1 MTETGDPHRGHHV
14 TSRCYGSL
22 GSAATPSPTRP
33 RTKMFPSRLGNLFSA
48 GVASMPV
55 RLGLPRSSGI
65 RRRPRVV
72 YASCRTGCLGRFSS
86 AFRETNSSSRLRTGL
101 YIIGLGR
108 KYCQQIEVY
117 SEFLRTVRQL
127 CQISVEILRK
137 FAHRNYAVII
147 RVDARIMAR

>member
-108 KYCQQIEVY
+108 KYCQQIV
-117 SEFLRTVRQL
+117 SLLRVFAYRSSTLPNFCRDTPQVRP
-127 CQISVEILRK
+127 SKLRR
-137 FAHRNYAVII
+137 HYPCRC
-147 RVDARIMAR
+147 